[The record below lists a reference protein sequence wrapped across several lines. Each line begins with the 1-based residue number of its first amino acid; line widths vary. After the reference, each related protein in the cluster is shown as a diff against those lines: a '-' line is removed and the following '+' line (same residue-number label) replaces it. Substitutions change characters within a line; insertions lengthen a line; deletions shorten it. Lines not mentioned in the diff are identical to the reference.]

1 MAYNKFPID
10 PKIERWHQDFDKLQ
24 HIWAVWCVQNAT
36 RYATASQA
44 WNAFVA
50 EQRLNSF
57 KIDLGDSTA
66 RPAAGPAR

>member
-1 MAYNKFPID
+1 MTHNKFSVD

-24 HIWAVWCVQNAT
+24 HIWTAWCAKNAS

-44 WNAFVA
+44 WTAFVT

-57 KIDLGDSTA
+57 KIDIGDPST
-66 RPAAGPAR
+66 GPASKPVR